1 MLLLLLLFSTTVLCS
16 DETKTRVFEL
26 FFVLSISCVF
36 FFLFWLLFTNEWFEV
51 LVNSFHLEVKTEW
64 LRKKKKV
71 NKNKEKRNY
80 LNMCWRWILIRQV
93 NVESTQFTSNIF
105 FHRYTLDCSCKV
117 IKRNYTFVLPFFV
130 SPFQFS
136 YDHTSPPR

>member
-1 MLLLLLLFSTTVLCS
+1 
-16 DETKTRVFEL
+16 
-26 FFVLSISCVF
+26 
-36 FFLFWLLFTNEWFEV
+36 
-51 LVNSFHLEVKTEW
+51 
-64 LRKKKKV
+64 
-71 NKNKEKRNY
+71 
-80 LNMCWRWILIRQV
+80 MCWRWILIRQV

-136 YDHTSPPR
+136 YDHTSPPRSLARSLACCLPEFKWTRNYSVIIIFSLLTSSSFTIFFTDCVIYIHIINRQLKGNAKHFSFLCKLSG